1 MPVKN
6 GAFDKLESYTF
17 KTEAFRN
24 TYAALKS
31 TVESCTFLS
40 EPSMAGYFPN
50 TYTLYSKIRALQ
62 KELPSMYENG
72 KPKRKSPTN
81 SLTCSSPSPPLN
93 RRTKTA

>member
-50 TYTLYSKIRALQ
+50 TYTLYSKIRAMQ

-72 KPKRKSPTN
+72 KTEEEITDQLVDVFLSIP
-81 SLTCSSPSPPLN
+81 
-93 RRTKTA
+93 AA